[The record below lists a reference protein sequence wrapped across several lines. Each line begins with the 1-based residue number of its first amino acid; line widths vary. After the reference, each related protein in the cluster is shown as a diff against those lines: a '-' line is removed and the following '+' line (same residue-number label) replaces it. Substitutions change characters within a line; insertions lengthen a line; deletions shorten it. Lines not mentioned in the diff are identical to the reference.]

1 MVAMIDRQQ
10 RIEGLTTPVRACLA
24 RRSARCHQQKINST
38 RTRDQ
43 EQDPS
48 TPRHG
53 MVWLPGGGRC
63 CGHARELVY
72 RVRADLTQRWAPA
85 RSPPWPFRS
94 CATANRPHRT
104 RHRRHSSH
112 SPQSGDLAAAAAA
125 RRRPQSTIV
134 RGLRLVG
141 SMAVTYGDAV
151 RRPTW
156 TRKCEGTRACQG
168 NDVSQGKQTIDLP
181 IGRD

>member
-10 RIEGLTTPVRACLA
+10 RIEGLTMPVRARLA
-24 RRSARCHQQKINST
+24 RRGARCHQQKINST
-38 RTRDQ
+38 RTCDQ

-48 TPRHG
+48 TPRHATPRHG
-53 MVWLPGGGRC
+53 MVWPPGGWRC

-72 RVRADLTQRWAPA
+72 HVRADLIQRWAPA
-85 RSPPWPFRS
+85 RSPPWTYRS

-104 RHRRHSSH
+104 CHRQHSSH
-112 SPQSGDLAAAAAA
+112 SPQSGNLAAAAAA
-125 RRRPQSTIV
+125 RRRPQSTTV
-134 RGLRLVG
+134 RGLRPVG

-168 NDVSQGKQTIDLP
+168 NDVSQGK
-181 IGRD
+181 